1 MKPWPR
7 RARRRRNMD
16 YKEWVE
22 EVRKAFQENGGD
34 GLEDLSGEQWHDY
47 FEEGYTPW
55 QAFVEDCS

>member
-1 MKPWPR
+1 
-7 RARRRRNMD
+7 MD